1 MKNNED
7 TGLKAGV
14 SPILMKYE
22 ILAVGAPL
30 MDHLLKV
37 SESYL
42 ADIPGE
48 KWGMETINYEEI
60 IHIIER
66 SGSIPVQ
73 IAGGSAAN
81 VIKGLAGLGR
91 RCAMVGKIG
100 NDVIGEKVK
109 NDLQDKGV
117 LPILCYSS
125 TPTGHVAC
133 LITPDGK
140 RTCRT
145 YAGASLEMK
154 PENLDPAIFSGVK
167 LVHVEG
173 YTLLCPKLT
182 QISFEMAKKNGSLIS
197 FDLASFEIV
206 KAHRQLILKLL
217 PQYVD
222 VIFGNEQEA
231 FALTSKNPEESC
243 KIMKTLCPIAV
254 VMMGNEGCWAGNQY
268 EQIKCP
274 ARSVIPIDT
283 TGAGDLFASGF
294 LHHHLAGKPLHE
306 CAQLGTRLAAE
317 VIQVVGAEIPSET
330 WKKFV
335 SFSNREV

>member
-1 MKNNED
+1 
-7 TGLKAGV
+7 
-14 SPILMKYE
+14 MKYE
-22 ILAVGAPL
+22 VLAVGAPL
-30 MDHLLKV
+30 MDHLLRV

-42 ADIPGE
+42 ATIPGV
-48 KWGMETINYEEI
+48 KWGMETVNYEEI
-60 IHIIER
+60 VHIVEK
-66 SGSIPVQ
+66 SGVVPIQ

-100 NDVIGEKVK
+100 EDVIGERVK
-109 NDLQDKGV
+109 NDLQDKRV
-117 LPILCYSS
+117 FPILCYSS

-140 RTCRT
+140 RTCRA
-145 YAGASLEMK
+145 YPGASLEMQ
-154 PENLDPAIFSGVK
+154 PENLDPSIFSDVK

-182 QISFEMAKKNGSLIS
+182 QAAFEMAKKSGSLIS

-206 KAHRQLILKLL
+206 KANRQLILDLL

-222 VIFGNEQEA
+222 VVFGNEQEA
-231 FALTSKNPEESC
+231 LALTSSSPKESC
-243 KIMKTLCPIAV
+243 EIMKKLCPIAV
-254 VMMGNEGCWAGNQY
+254 VMMGREGCWVGGQY
-268 EQIKCP
+268 EQIKCQ
-274 ARSVIPIDT
+274 ARSVTPVDT

-294 LHHHLAGKPLHE
+294 LHQYLAGKSLLE
-306 CAQLGTRLAAE
+306 CAQLGTILASE

-330 WKKFV
+330 WERSKIL
-335 SFSNREV
+335 NRF